1 MIDWLHA
8 GTPMVAAFLASL
20 VEFVEALTIVL
31 AVGTVR
37 GWRPA
42 LAGVVIGGALLA
54 ALVLAFGPLL
64 ERTPIASLQVVIGV
78 LLLLFGMRWLRKA
91 VLRAAGVI
99 ALHDEDIA
107 FAKQSEALHGAAV
120 PAGKWDAVAL
130 ITSLK
135 AVFLEGLEVVFIV
148 IAAGAASHALI
159 PAVVGAAAAL
169 VLVVALGI
177 ALHRPLAL
185 IPENTLK
192 FAVGVLLSAFGAF
205 WFGEGI
211 GIAWP
216 GADLALLGLIAIF
229 LAVGMVGVT
238 IGRSASL
245 KSLGTGG
252 QDAP

>member
-1 MIDWLHA
+1 MPTWMQA
-8 GTPMVAAFLASL
+8 GTPMVAAFLASM

-42 LAGVVIGGALLA
+42 LAGVFIGGALLA
-54 ALVLAFGPLL
+54 ALVLVFGPLI
-64 ERTPIASLQVVIGV
+64 EQTPIANLQIVIGV
-78 LLLLFGMRWLRKA
+78 LLVLFGMRWLRKA
-91 VLRAAGVI
+91 ILRASGII
-99 ALHDEDIA
+99 ALHDEKLA
-107 FAKQSEALHGAAV
+107 FSLESRALQRLSR

-130 ITSLK
+130 VASLK

-159 PAVVGAAAAL
+159 PAVIGAVAAL
-169 VLVVALGI
+169 AVVVLLGI

-192 FAVGVLLSAFGAF
+192 FVVGVLLSAFGAF

-211 GIAWP
+211 GLVWP
-216 GADLALLGLIAIF
+216 GGDLALLGLIAF
-229 LAVGMVGVT
+229 FFAAALMGVA
-238 IGRSASL
+238 IGRAAL
-245 KSLGTGG
+245 PKSY
-252 QDAP
+252 